1 MCSVLDTNIVTNN
14 VSIDINVSD
23 MLNSKNKLLDKIN
36 NNLSSDIDNVSIGYN
51 LSINDI
57 KKKVDNIKIPNK
69 DISADDDM
77 YLDVLESLYLLD
89 YLDKSLDTVIN
100 NFKIV
105 KVTDG
110 K

>member
-36 NNLSSDIDNVSIGYN
+36 NNLSSDTDNVSIGYN

-69 DISADDDM
+69 DIGADDDM

-100 NFKIV
+100 NFKVV

>member
-36 NNLSSDIDNVSIGYN
+36 NNLSSGTDDVSIGYN

-57 KKKVDNIKIPNK
+57 KKKVDNINIPNK

>member
-36 NNLSSDIDNVSIGYN
+36 NNLSSDTDNVSIGYN

-69 DISADDDM
+69 DISTDDDM

>member
-36 NNLSSDIDNVSIGYN
+36 NNLSSDTDNVSIGYN

-69 DISADDDM
+69 MS
-77 YLDVLESLYLLD
+77 
-89 YLDKSLDTVIN
+89 VI
-100 NFKIV
+100 IV
-105 KVTDG
+105 VPFCLSNYP
-110 K
+110 

>member
-23 MLNSKNKLLDKIN
+23 MLNSKNKLL
-36 NNLSSDIDNVSIGYN
+36 
-51 LSINDI
+51 
-57 KKKVDNIKIPNK
+57 DNIKIPNK

>member
-36 NNLSSDIDNVSIGYN
+36 NNLSSDTDNVSIGYN

-57 KKKVDNIKIPNK
+57 KKKVDNIKIPYK
-69 DISADDDM
+69 DNSAGDVM